1 MTALQDQ
8 MLGGAIMWVWSSEM
22 MINAALAMLG
32 VISMKDRR
40 RKQQLATQKVEPDPA
55 ALPLSPSKARP

>member
-1 MTALQDQ
+1 
-8 MLGGAIMWVWSSEM
+8 M